1 MNSCRRIISFDMAML
16 VTGLVFHL
24 KTCCMKTCCMLLFML
39 LGVLEIT
46 NRGMDMPL
54 DTKLP
59 ATGDSLPD
67 RTLIINGVDV
77 NAMKIR
83 KNKKELFYE
92 LADTLKYLVKSTM
105 QQYTLRVIDMEDRP
119 LVTVGTYD
127 TSVYLLLRQ
136 RNAAYA
142 VVIKDLDVH
151 FEQRNVEVTKDEAG
165 THRNANYDI
174 YSVVQYDYY
183 DTVHLVKSAVVTVFH
198 HFSTRS
204 VISGFFAAGPDI
216 TSNREAAFA
225 MLRENAAEYFRSFFP
240 WQLFP
245 GK

>member
-1 MNSCRRIISFDMAML
+1 
-16 VTGLVFHL
+16 
-24 KTCCMKTCCMLLFML
+24 MKTYCILLFIL
-39 LGVLEIT
+39 AGVFGIT
-46 NRGMDMPL
+46 NRDMGVPV
-54 DTKLP
+54 DRKLP
-59 ATGDSLPD
+59 ATADSLPD
-67 RTLIINGVDV
+67 RILIINGVDV

-83 KNKKELFYE
+83 KHKKELFFE
-92 LADTLKYLVKSTM
+92 LADTLKYLAKSVM
-105 QQYTLRVIDMEDRP
+105 QQYTQRVIDAADRQV
-119 LVTVGTYD
+119 VTIAPYNTAVYD
-127 TSVYLLLRQ
+127 LLRQ
-136 RNAAYA
+136 RNAVYA
-142 VVIKDLDVH
+142 VVIKELDVH
-151 FEQRNVEVTKDEAG
+151 FEQRDVEVTKDEAG

-183 DTVHLVKSAVVTVFH
+183 DTVHLLKSAVVTVFH

>member
-1 MNSCRRIISFDMAML
+1 
-16 VTGLVFHL
+16 
-24 KTCCMKTCCMLLFML
+24 MK
-39 LGVLEIT
+39 
-46 NRGMDMPL
+46 MPAGG
-54 DTKLP
+54 KLP

-67 RTLIINGVDV
+67 RTLIINRVDI

-83 KNKKELFYE
+83 KNKKALFYE
-92 LADTLKYLVKSTM
+92 LADTITYMVKSTM
-105 QQYTLRVIDMEDRP
+105 QQYTHRVIDTESHPVFTD
-119 LVTVGTYD
+119 VSYD
-127 TSVYLLLRQ
+127 TAAGSLLRQ

-142 VVIKDLDVH
+142 VIIKELDVH

-183 DTVHLVKSAVVTVFH
+183 DTVHLIKSAVVTVFH

-225 MLRENAAEYFRSFFP
+225 ILHENAVEYFRSFFP

>member
-1 MNSCRRIISFDMAML
+1 ML
-16 VTGLVFHL
+16 F
-24 KTCCMKTCCMLLFML
+24 FML
-39 LGVLEIT
+39 LTILEST
-46 NRGMDMPL
+46 NRCMAMPV
-54 DTKLP
+54 DRKLS
-59 ATGDSLPD
+59 ATADSLPD

-83 KNKKELFYE
+83 NHKKELFYA
-92 LADTLKYLVKSTM
+92 LADTLTLLAKSTM
-105 QQYTLRVIDMEDRP
+105 QQYTQRVIDMVDRP
-119 LVTVGTYD
+119 PVTIVSYD
-127 TSVYLLLRQ
+127 TAVYSLLRQ

-142 VVIKDLDVH
+142 VIISKLDVH

-183 DTVHLVKSAVVTVFH
+183 DTVHLIKSAVVTVFH

-225 MLRENAAEYFRSFFP
+225 ILHENAVEYFRSFFP

>member
-1 MNSCRRIISFDMAML
+1 
-16 VTGLVFHL
+16 
-24 KTCCMKTCCMLLFML
+24 MKTCCILLFML
-39 LGVLEIT
+39 PGLLGIT
-46 NRGMDMPL
+46 HGDMKMPA
-54 DTKLP
+54 DGKLR

-67 RTLIINGVDV
+67 RTLIITRVDI

-92 LADTLKYLVKSTM
+92 LADTLKYMVKSTM
-105 QQYTLRVIDMEDRP
+105 QQYTQGIIDTEDRP
-119 LVTVGTYD
+119 VVTITISDTAVYD
-127 TSVYLLLRQ
+127 LLRQ
-136 RNAAYA
+136 RNAAHA
-142 VVIKDLDVH
+142 VIIKELDVH

-183 DTVHLVKSAVVTVFH
+183 DTVHLIKSAVVTVFH

-204 VISGFFAAGPDI
+204 VVSGFFAAGPDI

-225 MLRENAAEYFRSFFP
+225 LLRENAAEYFRSFFP
-240 WQLFP
+240 R
-245 GK
+245 